1 MAKISDE
8 TKRLAKEKA
17 AQSKAEVL
25 EENALAYM
33 PKDREIRAEEI
44 IFKRDRLKE
53 QIKEASADLKEK
65 LKEENKRVRKVYGVQ
80 DTTDKIV
87 SLYRGCK
94 SRNEFNAVHL
104 QVSCILATINW
115 PLPAQGELNLEA
127 VGKGVQEDE
136 GSLFDQTG
144 VGERQKKERPEER
157 PRPSPNGSIDPRA
170 PSPAMP
176 LDEAQ
181 AKFEEASKSKFK
193 SEEQIAQ
200 EKVEKKAQRQKDA
213 DEFEQQTNVVDL
225 HPAQPKRRGRPPM
238 TAEQKAK
245 KAAERQAAGK
255 VPSKESVSAAA
266 DRAEKKPKP
275 PKMPAKEVAKAVER
289 AEAPLEKPILH
300 ASATDAQ
307 RQVFETKWEENKLAA
322 IAMARVI
329 NNICEKT
336 EAKGYEEQPQVPL
349 DDDLPEI
356 AEEPAEPSGGYGV
369 VI

>member
-17 AQSKAEVL
+17 AQAKAEAL
-25 EENALAYM
+25 EANALAYM

-65 LKEENKRVRKVYGVQ
+65 LKEENKRVRKVHGVL
-80 DTTDKIV
+80 DTSDKIV
-87 SLYRGCK
+87 ALYRGCK

-144 VGERQKKERPEER
+144 VGERQKKERAEER
-157 PRPSPNGSIDPRA
+157 PQPSPNGSLDPRS

-181 AKFEEASKSKFK
+181 AKFEQASKSKFK
-193 SEEQIAQ
+193 TEDQIAK
-200 EKVEKKAQRQKDA
+200 EKAEKKAQRQKDA
-213 DEFEQQTNVVDL
+213 DEFENKANVVDL
-225 HPAQPKRRGRPPM
+225 HPTQPKRRGRPPM
-238 TAEQKAK
+238 TAEQKAE
-245 KAAERQAAGK
+245 KAAARMGQAS
-255 VPSKESVSAAA
+255 PSKKSVSAAA
-266 DRAEKKPKP
+266 DRAEKKPEP

-289 AEAPLEKPILH
+289 AEAPLEKPTLH

-307 RQVFETKWEENKLAA
+307 RQVFESKWEENKLAA
-322 IAMARVI
+322 IEMARVI
-329 NNICEKT
+329 NRICEQT
-336 EAKGYEEQPQVPL
+336 EAKGFEQQPQVPL

-369 VI
+369 VL

>member
-17 AQSKAEVL
+17 AQAKAEAL
-25 EENALAYM
+25 EANALAYM

-65 LKEENKRVRKVYGVQ
+65 LKEENKRVRKVHGVL
-80 DTTDKIV
+80 DTSDKIV
-87 SLYRGCK
+87 ALYRGCK

-144 VGERQKKERPEER
+144 VGERQKKERAEER
-157 PRPSPNGSIDPRA
+157 PQPSPNGSLDPRS

-181 AKFEEASKSKFK
+181 AKFEQASKSKFK
-193 SEEQIAQ
+193 TEGQIAQ
-200 EKVEKKAQRQKDA
+200 EKAEKKAQRQKDA
-213 DEFEQQTNVVDL
+213 DEFENKANVVDL

-238 TAEQKAK
+238 TAEQKAE
-245 KAAERQAAGK
+245 KAAARMGQAA
-255 VPSKESVSAAA
+255 PSKKSVAAAA
-266 DRAEKKPKP
+266 DRAEKKPEP
-275 PKMPAKEVAKAVER
+275 PKMPAKEVAKAAER
-289 AEAPLEKPILH
+289 AEQALEKPTLH

-322 IAMARVI
+322 IEMARVI
-329 NNICEKT
+329 NRICEQT
-336 EAKGYEEQPQVPL
+336 EAKGYEPEPQVPL

-369 VI
+369 VL